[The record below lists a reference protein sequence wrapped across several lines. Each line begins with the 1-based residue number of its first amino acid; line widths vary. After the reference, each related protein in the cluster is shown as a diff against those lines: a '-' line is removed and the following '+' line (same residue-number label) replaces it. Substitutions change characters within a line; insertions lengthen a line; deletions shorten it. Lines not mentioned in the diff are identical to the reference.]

1 MERERKDILIS
12 DLIYK
17 SLRGSLKGDEA
28 DILDAWLEKPENRA
42 FFMEYRFCFPPGKQ
56 ERRQTKHVIGS
67 SKG

>member
-28 DILDAWLEKPENRA
+28 DILDAWLEKP
-42 FFMEYRFCFPPGKQ
+42 
-56 ERRQTKHVIGS
+56 
-67 SKG
+67 